1 MIDYNELLNVEKVNL
16 TYLDRDTLIDWE
28 LISL

>member
-16 TYLDRDTLIDWE
+16 TSLDRDTLIDWE